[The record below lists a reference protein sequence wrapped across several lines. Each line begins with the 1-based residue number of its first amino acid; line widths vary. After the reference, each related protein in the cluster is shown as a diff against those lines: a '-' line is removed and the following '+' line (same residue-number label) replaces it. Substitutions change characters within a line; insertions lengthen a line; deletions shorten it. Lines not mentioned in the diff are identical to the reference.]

1 MSGFIGSSRSL
12 TLGLFASV
20 VVHIAGVAGLARFG
34 DELLMASRSLGGL
47 TREPDALVVPEPAP
61 QPLVLGIESSPHKTE
76 TWLGFADPTEH
87 KARRAEVEQAAM
99 DPTPG
104 AGGNAPGGPSVPKP
118 AEAAVEPVPPTP
130 PPPAT
135 PPPADPA
142 IPVQP
147 RQVPPDSLPQLEP
160 VAPSQ
165 PAQEPKPVP
174 PPEKEAPPEL
184 PAPTRDESIA
194 PVAASDKSV
203 SEDPVGAVPPRP
215 ADPAPEPRSE
225 PKPPTPTATP
235 REKPA
240 VQPVEKSDPTEP
252 KETGEKSPQ
261 QVPPNPV
268 KPAVPSGSAPP
279 GERPGEKSDRQSTPS
294 ALKDTIEVVPG
305 RPAAGQGLEIKTVRP
320 RWSDTTRLVAVPRN
334 PVVRVTFAKSGR
346 VSSVIFA
353 AGQNTGW
360 NDVDEP
366 LLDAIYRW
374 TAKGEA
380 LRALPSTK
388 DAGLTV
394 QFRIMLR

>member
-20 VVHIAGVAGLARFG
+20 VLHIAGVAGLARFG
-34 DELLMASRSLGGL
+34 DELFVASRSLGGL
-47 TREPDALVVPEPAP
+47 TREPDALVIPEPQP

-104 AGGNAPGGPSVPKP
+104 AGGNAAGAPSIPKP
-118 AEAAVEPVPPTP
+118 SEQAAEAVPPPPTP
-130 PPPAT
+130 TVT
-135 PPPADPA
+135 PPTADPA
-142 IPVQP
+142 VPVQP
-147 RQVPPDSLPQLEP
+147 RPAPSDALPQLEP

-165 PAQEPKPVP
+165 PTPEPQSVP
-174 PPEKEAPPEL
+174 PPVKAPEEQPALKPDEVIA
-184 PAPTRDESIA
+184 PAPS
-194 PVAASDKSV
+194 SV
-203 SEDPVGAVPPRP
+203 QSEIEAPVGAVPPRP
-215 ADPAPEPRSE
+215 PEPAPPT
-225 PKPPTPTATP
+225 PPDPLPPTPTAAP
-235 REKPA
+235 PEKPA
-240 VQPVEKSDPTEP
+240 VQPVDTPTATEP
-252 KETGEKSPQ
+252 KEAAEKSPQ
-261 QVPPNPV
+261 QAAPSPAKPTVPPGN
-268 KPAVPSGSAPP
+268 APP

-380 LRALPSTK
+380 LRTLPSTK